1 MGKYPNSMGACN
13 EMLKTINIEQ
23 YLNDFTTLPLVD
35 VRSPIEFEKGHI
47 PNAINVPIFSNE
59 ERAEIGTAYKQE
71 SRERAIEIG
80 LKYVQPKLQS
90 FIQDTL
96 RIAKDKT
103 VVVHCWRGGMRSN
116 SFAQHLIDNGFSKV
130 LLIEKGYKGFRKHA
144 ANEFEKDAQL
154 VIIGGYTGSAKTE
167 LLNHIQNTS
176 DKQVIDLEGLA
187 NHKGSAFG
195 GIDQAPQPTVEQ
207 FENNLFWIW
216 KDLNLNEP
224 ILLEDESRAIGSVLI
239 PHSVFANI
247 KRNRLYFLDIP
258 REERVKHLVSG
269 YGECNTEKLID
280 SIHRIS
286 SRLGGLN
293 TSNALKHLEKGELHE
308 VAKIALL
315 YYDKFYSKGVAKRD
329 PDMVTRIPLNTTDP
343 ATNSIEILNLLNKKQ
358 EQLQPTSDHP
368 A

>member
-1 MGKYPNSMGACN
+1 M
-13 EMLKTINIEQ
+13 
-23 YLNDFTTLPLVD
+23 
-35 VRSPIEFEKGHI
+35 
-47 PNAINVPIFSNE
+47 
-59 ERAEIGTAYKQE
+59 
-71 SRERAIEIG
+71 G
-80 LKYVQPKLQS
+80 LKYVQPKLQH
-90 FIQDTL
+90 FIDDTL
-96 RIAKDKT
+96 QIAKNKT
-103 VVVHCWRGGMRSN
+103 VVGHCWRGGMRSN
-116 SFAQHLIDNGFSKV
+116 SFAQHLVDNGFSEV
-130 LLIEKGYKGFRKHA
+130 FVIEKGYKNFRNHLL
-144 ANEFEKDAQL
+144 NEFEKDAHL

-167 LLNHIQNTS
+167 LLNHIKNTS
-176 DKQVIDLEGLA
+176 DTQVIDLEGLA

-195 GIDQAPQPTVEQ
+195 GIDQDPQPSVEQ

-216 KDLNLNEP
+216 KDFDLDKQ
-224 ILLEDESRAIGSVLI
+224 ILLEDESRAIGTVLI

-247 KRNRLYFLDIP
+247 KRKRLYFLDIP

-293 TSNALKHLEKGELHE
+293 TTNALKHLKKGELHE

-329 PDMVTRIPLNTTDP
+329 PNMVTRIPLNTTDP
-343 ATNSIEILNLLNKKQ
+343 ATNSIEILGILNKKQ
-358 EQLQPTSDHP
+358 GQLQPVSDHP

>member
-1 MGKYPNSMGACN
+1 
-13 EMLKTINIEQ
+13 MLKTITIQQ
-23 YLNDFTTLPLVD
+23 YLSDFFSIPLVD
-35 VRSPIEFEKGHI
+35 VRSPIEYEKGHI
-47 PNAINVPIFSNE
+47 PNATNIPIFSNE

-80 LKYVQPKLQS
+80 LKYVQPKLQN
-90 FIQDTL
+90 FIENSL
-96 RIAKDKT
+96 RIAKNKT
-103 VVVHCWRGGMRSN
+103 LVVHCWRGGMRSN
-116 SFAQHLIDNGFSKV
+116 SFAQHLIDNGFSEV
-130 LLIEKGYKGFRKHA
+130 FVIEKGYKGFRNHLL
-144 ANEFEKDAQL
+144 NEFEKDAQL

-167 LLNHIQNTS
+167 LLNHIKITS

-216 KDLNLNEP
+216 KDFDLNQH
-224 ILLEDESRAIGSVLI
+224 ILLEDESRAIGTVLI

-247 KRNRLYFLDIP
+247 KRKRLYFIEIP
-258 REERVKHLVSG
+258 REERVKHLVRG
-269 YGECNTEKLID
+269 YGECNSQKLID
-280 SIHRIS
+280 SINRIS

-315 YYDKFYSKGVAKRD
+315 YYDKFYSKGVARRD
-329 PDMVTRIPLNTTDP
+329 PNMVTRIPLKTTDP
-343 ATNSIEILNLLNKKQ
+343 AANSIEILNILNKQQ
-358 EQLQPTSDHP
+358 EQIQPISDHP